1 MATGGKGLAMV
12 AREARLAATFVEVAD
27 TLVTDFD
34 VIDLLAVLA
43 GRCVD
48 LFDAAAAGLML
59 ADANSTLHVG
69 GSSSDAMRTLELF
82 ELQHE
87 EGPCVDCFREGSPI
101 ECEELEAARTRW
113 PRFAPAA
120 IAAGFASAYALPM
133 RLRNQTIGSLNLLRT
148 FPGPLNPDDLGAAQA
163 LADVA
168 TIGILQHRLAA
179 EANLLSEQLQSALSS
194 RVVIEQAKGVLAE
207 YAATSMDLAF
217 GALRNYARNH
227 NVHLTDVARA
237 IVARDLRP
245 DAVFDAP

>member
-1 MATGGKGLAMV
+1 MPD
-12 AREARLAATFVEVAD
+12 REARLAATFVEVAD

-59 ADANSTLHVG
+59 ADANSKLHVG

-87 EGPCVDCFREGSPI
+87 EGPCVDCFHEGALIS
-101 ECEELEAARTRW
+101 CEELEAERTRW
-113 PRFAPAA
+113 PRFAPVA

-133 RLRNQTIGSLNLLRT
+133 RLRDQTIGSLNLLRT
-148 FPGPLNPDDLGAAQA
+148 FPGPLNADDLGAAQA

-168 TIGILQHRLAA
+168 TIGILQHRLAE
-179 EANLLSEQLQSALSS
+179 EAHLLSGQLQSALAS

-207 YAATSMDLAF
+207 NADTTVDLAF
-217 GALRNYARNH
+217 TSLRRYARNH
-227 NVHLTDVARA
+227 NAHLTDVARA
-237 IVARDLRP
+237 VVARDLRP
-245 DAVFDAP
+245 DAVFGGPVEPRRPSE

>member
-1 MATGGKGLAMV
+1 MV

-34 VIDLLAVLA
+34 VIDLLALLA

-59 ADANSTLHVG
+59 ADANSKLHIG

-82 ELQHE
+82 ELQHD
-87 EGPCVDCFREGSPI
+87 EGPCVDSFREEAPI
-101 ECEELEAARTRW
+101 SCEELDTARTRW

-179 EANLLSEQLQSALSS
+179 EANLLSGQLESALAS

-217 GALRNYARNH
+217 GSLRRYARNH
-227 NVHLTDVARA
+227 NAHLTDVARA

-245 DAVFDAP
+245 GAVFDRPLQPRQPPE